1 MAMALHE
8 TPEHHLNKIRHWRN
22 RPERDLSLGFMQDD
36 FKRDVQKPF
45 KQLAQMAEVW
55 ATLVPAQLQQR
66 TRLESL
72 SRGVLRVVVDSSSSL
87 YELDRLMRQGL
98 QRDIIVA
105 HKGPAVRKIQLR
117 VGPVL
122 PREED

>member
-1 MAMALHE
+1 MAL
-8 TPEHHLNKIRHWRN
+8 PQSPDHHLNNLRQWRN
-22 RPERDLSLGFMQDD
+22 RPERDLSLGFLNDD
-36 FKRDVQKPF
+36 FKRDIQKPF

-55 ATLVPAQLQQR
+55 ATLVPAELQQR

-72 SRGVLRVVVDSSSSL
+72 SRGVLRVVVDSSSGL